1 MPSGDGFRLPFVVW
15 VLVPTLILLGVQGS
29 LADRIW
35 APDEWRRWTEPLI
48 GVPGAILAGWTL
60 FIRFGDGTA
69 APWDLPLNLVVRGPY
84 CHVRNPM
91 ITGGDTPAH
100 GREPD
105 LWLMGNRSVA
115 GCLRSP
121 V

>member
-15 VLVPTLILLGVQGS
+15 VAVQGS

-48 GVPGAILAGWTL
+48 GVPAAILAGWTMAL

-69 APWDLPLNLVVRGPY
+69 APWDPPLNLVVRGPY

-91 ITGGDTPAH
+91 ITGVILLLMAESLTFGSWAIAV
-100 GREPD
+100 
-105 LWLMGNRSVA
+105 WLGV
-115 GCLRSP
+115 
-121 V
+121 